1 MSDSTFTDPKVVE
14 MSKNFVNV
22 IAHSETSHGDHEV
35 LVGREKMKLCNDYY
49 NIPCSTHTKG
59 WSAVGK
65 FFQGTFGTP
74 STVFADPTGK
84 ELSKHQGGMGS
95 GELIK
100 KMTEAVAQVPGDKAH
115 LALWQAAK
123 KLAADGDAF
132 LAKGEIRKAVE
143 AYGKLSRIK
152 GAAFKTMSDA
162 AAARAAEA
170 GEKALEAALALE
182 NLEEKKKALRKI
194 VDDYKPMAVSTK
206 AKKEL
211 DALK

>member
-49 NIPCSTHTKG
+49 NIPCSVHTKG

-84 ELSKHQGGMGS
+84 ELSKHQGSMGA

-100 KMTEAVAQVPGDKAH
+100 KMNEALAQVPGDKAH

-123 KLAADGDAF
+123 KIAADGDAA

-143 AYGKLSRIK
+143 AYGKLAKIK
-152 GAAFKTMSDA
+152 GAAFKAMSDEA
-162 AAARAAEA
+162 TARANEA
-170 GEKALEAALALE
+170 GEKALQEALALATVE
-182 NLEEKKKALRKI
+182 DKKKALKKI
-194 VDDYKPMAVSTK
+194 ADDYRPLAVSTK